1 MKSFALLRTNVGLTT
16 NIKIMVDSKYSL
28 SLDSIESKEE
38 LSATKYKKVPFI
50 KDNYY
55 DELITYFFGNL
66 PTETAFYIKY
76 DNDIDTMSNNYAN
89 QYDELYQYGA
99 RNIINNKNYEE
110 EFEYFAPLYISPGNM
125 PKKFI
130 VFRVD
135 GPGIEK
141 INKSNIRNQIFKKF
155 KAVKMFDLSKYTN
168 FGEWLDINFSN
179 NSFFPLTPLELSFEN
194 LEFTKWNGIDYET
207 GGYTSK
213 SNFLHTYY
221 E

>member
-16 NIKIMVDSKYSL
+16 NIKIMIDSKYSL
-28 SLDSIESKEE
+28 ALDSIESKEE
-38 LSATKYKKVPFI
+38 LSATKYKKVSFI

-55 DELITYFFGNL
+55 DELVTYFFGNL
-66 PTETAFYIKY
+66 PTETSYYIKY

-130 VFRVD
+130 IFRVD

-141 INKSNIRNQIFKKF
+141 ITRTKIN
-155 KAVKMFDLSKYTN
+155 AV
-168 FGEWLDINFSN
+168 
-179 NSFFPLTPLELSFEN
+179 
-194 LEFTKWNGIDYET
+194 
-207 GGYTSK
+207 
-213 SNFLHTYY
+213 
-221 E
+221 